1 MVILHYLFAGVV
13 WVLSLLP
20 LRMLYGFSDFLYL
33 LIYHIIGY
41 RKQVVFTNLRNSFPE
56 KDEKAIRKTGKQ
68 YFHNMAD
75 IITEV
80 IKIRHIRKEELL
92 KRVTFEN
99 LEYLN
104 KLYDQN
110 RSVIAATGHS
120 GNWEWVAMTLAMN
133 TRHTTYAVV
142 KLLSDPFFEKYLS
155 GLRTKFNK
163 DSLIKFHEAT
173 RAIIRNK
180 NKLSCYV
187 FVADQTPHRSEIK
200 YRTQFLNQDT
210 PVFLGTEKVA
220 KALDYPVVFLDVKR
234 KKRGYYHVTIK
245 PLFEKPKETGEYE
258 ITEKHV
264 NMLEQSIREQPDNW
278 LWSHRR
284 WKY

>member
-1 MVILHYLFAGVV
+1 MAFVYFFFRSFA
-13 WVLSLLP
+13 WLLSLLP
-20 LRMLYGFSDFLYL
+20 LRILYGFSDFLYFI
-33 LIYHIIGY
+33 IYYIIGY
-41 RKQVVFTNLRNSFPE
+41 RRQIVLENLQNSFPE
-56 KDEKAIRKTGKQ
+56 KSNKEVRKIGKQ

-80 IKIRHIRKEELL
+80 IKIRHIRKKELQ

-104 KLYDQN
+104 HLYDQN

-120 GNWEWVAMTLAMN
+120 GNWEWVAMTLAMH
-133 TRHTTYAVV
+133 TKHTTYAVV
-142 KLLSDPFFEKYLS
+142 KLLSDPFFEQYLS
-155 GLRTKFNK
+155 RLRTKFNK
-163 DSLIKFHEAT
+163 ESLIKFHEAT

-180 NKLSCYV
+180 NKLSCYI

-220 KALDYPVVFLDVKR
+220 KALDYPVVFLDVKHR
-234 KKRGYYHVTIK
+234 KRGYYHVTIK
-245 PLFEKPKETGEYE
+245 PLFEKPKETGEYV
-258 ITEKHV
+258 ITENHV
-264 NMLEQSIREQPDNW
+264 KMLEQSIREQPDNW